1 MASFSAYT
9 PQSAGTVPAPSF
21 GRDFGMEFGRGLL
34 QVAKTYQA
42 RKGVEEAAGQAASL
56 FGDPTY
62 ANIFRSMG
70 LAAVAQGESPTPIIN
85 SMMSTAITL
94 KRDQEQMQQRERMAN
109 MQFGFQTQ
117 LENLRTNNNLREL
130 NARQAI
136 IDDRNSPNALYQQQL
151 NELASGAAAEQT
163 FLESPLGQSTAQ
175 RQEQLRQRERADKL
189 EMENSTARQREAGR
203 LEARRDYGVL
213 DLPNEGETAYA
224 SLIEDSGVDLQ
235 TSPTQMEPGVIQDQI
250 EIISSITDPGAARS
264 LAGRLRLLR
273 DELDIRTG
281 DRSKLRRR
289 NEAIGTE
296 GTDGSRSGLRPAEGA
311 RDYSISR

>member
-9 PQSAGTVPAPSF
+9 PQFAGTVPAPSF

-42 RKGVEEAAGQAASL
+42 RKGVEEAANQAASL

-94 KRDQEQMQQRERMAN
+94 KRDQEQMQQRERMAQ
-109 MQFGFQTQ
+109 MQFGFQSQ
-117 LENLRTNNNLREL
+117 LENLRTSNNLREL

-136 IDDRNSPNALYQQQL
+136 IDERNSPNALYQQQL
-151 NELASGAAAEQT
+151 NELASEAAARET
-163 FLESPLGQSTAQ
+163 FLGSPLGQRAAESQRLSQESEMANETEAASRRAREVERARLGV
-175 RQEQLRQRERADKL
+175 RQEF
-189 EMENSTARQREAGR
+189 
-203 LEARRDYGVL
+203 GVL
-213 DLPNEGETAYA
+213 GLPNEGATAYA
-224 SLIEDSGVDLQ
+224 GLIEDSGVDLE
-235 TSPTQMEPGVIQDQI
+235 TSPTQMEPGVIQEQI
-250 EIISSITDPGAARS
+250 EIISSITDPAAARS

-273 DELDIRTG
+273 DELDLRTG

-289 NEAIGTE
+289 DDAIGAE
-296 GTDGSRSGLRPAEGA
+296 PADGSRAGLRLAPGA
-311 RDYSISR
+311 RDYNISR